1 MEKWKLIIV
10 LEIQRKPVQKSIKED
25 ELNQKRWFWKDE
37 KIDSKS
43 K

>member
-25 ELNQKRWFWKDE
+25 ELNQKR
-37 KIDSKS
+37 
-43 K
+43 